1 MKLISI
7 TLVSLVWLNAAAA
20 DWTQFRGP
28 HGNGISDET
37 TLAAKLG
44 ETNVAWKRALP
55 GRGLSSP
62 LIIGERV
69 FVTCSS
75 GPKQDRLHVICL
87 SAADGKKMWERQ
99 FWATGRTLCHPKS
112 SVAAPTPASDGRR
125 IYAVFSSNDLVCL
138 DLEGNLIWLRGL
150 TRDYPKAGNNLGLSS
165 SLVVVG
171 DVVVA
176 MSENES
182 DSFTAGLD
190 AATGVNRWK
199 MNRPKEA
206 NWTSP
211 IVIPAAGGGNLV
223 VLQSDKGVT
232 AIDPA
237 TGKIAWEALSKA
249 DTIPSPTLVGDIMYV
264 PGDGITALKL
274 NASNSPVQLWKVSQL
289 ATGTASPLALRD
301 RLFIV
306 NRASVLTCAN
316 AANGERLWQLRLQ
329 GPFSATPVAAGNT
342 LFCVSEKGVLQAV
355 DTTKPEGEIV
365 STLELK
371 ETILA
376 TPAIADGALYLRSDA
391 TLWKLKGS

>member
-7 TLVSLVWLNAAAA
+7 TLVSLVLLNAAAA

-44 ETNVAWKRALP
+44 ETNVAWKSALP

-237 TGKIAWEALSKA
+237 TGKLAWEALSKA

-289 ATGTASPLALRD
+289 ATGTASPLALGD

-306 NRASVLTCAN
+306 NRASVLTCAD
-316 AANGERLWQLRLQ
+316 AADGKRLWQLRLQ

-365 STLELK
+365 STLDLK

-376 TPAIADGALYLRSDA
+376 TPAIANGALYLRSDA
-391 TLWKLKGS
+391 TLWKLKSS

>member
-249 DTIPSPTLVGDIMYV
+249 DTIPSPTLVGDIIYV

-274 NASNSPVQLWKVSQL
+274 NATNSPVQLWKVSQL

>member
-7 TLVSLVWLNAAAA
+7 TLVSLVLLNAAAA

-44 ETNVAWKRALP
+44 ETNVAWKSALP

-249 DTIPSPTLVGDIMYV
+249 DTIPSPTLVGDIIYV

-274 NASNSPVQLWKVSQL
+274 NATNSPVQLWKVSQL
-289 ATGTASPLALRD
+289 ATGTASPLALGD

-306 NRASVLTCAN
+306 NRASVLTCAD
-316 AANGERLWQLRLQ
+316 AADGKRLWQLRLQ

-365 STLELK
+365 STLDLK

-376 TPAIADGALYLRSDA
+376 TPAIANGALYLRSDA
-391 TLWKLKGS
+391 TLWKLKSS

>member
-150 TRDYPKAGNNLGLSS
+150 TRDYPKSGNNLGLSS

-199 MNRPKEA
+199 ISRPKEA

-249 DTIPSPTLVGDIMYV
+249 DTIPSPTLVGDVIYV

-274 NASNSPVQLWKVSQL
+274 NATNSPTQMWKVSQL
-289 ATGTASPLALRD
+289 ATGTASPLALGD

-306 NRASVLTCAN
+306 NRASVLTCAD
-316 AANGERLWQLRLQ
+316 AADGKRLWQLRLQ

>member
-150 TRDYPKAGNNLGLSS
+150 TRDYPKSGNNLGLSS

-199 MNRPKEA
+199 ISRPKEA

-249 DTIPSPTLVGDIMYV
+249 DTIPSPTLVGDIIYV

-274 NASNSPVQLWKVSQL
+274 NATNSPVQLWKVSQL

>member
-7 TLVSLVWLNAAAA
+7 TLVSLVLLNAAAA

-44 ETNVAWKRALP
+44 ETNVAWKSALP

-289 ATGTASPLALRD
+289 ATGTASPLALGD

-306 NRASVLTCAN
+306 NRASVLTCAD
-316 AANGERLWQLRLQ
+316 AADGKRLWQLRLQ

-365 STLELK
+365 STLDLK

-376 TPAIADGALYLRSDA
+376 TPAIANGALYLRSDA
-391 TLWKLKGS
+391 TLWKLKSS

>member
-249 DTIPSPTLVGDIMYV
+249 DTIPSPTLVGDVIYV

-274 NASNSPVQLWKVSQL
+274 NATNSPTQMWKVSQL
-289 ATGTASPLALRD
+289 ATGTASPLALGD

-306 NRASVLTCAN
+306 NRASVLTCAD
-316 AANGERLWQLRLQ
+316 AADGKRLWQLRLQ